1 MSRKT
6 TITVLACG
14 AILAAAA
21 GVLALV
27 FLTEPTAQRSGAT
40 RETAML
46 VDVLPVERGTHR
58 PTVTAMGTVVPE
70 RDVVLSPR
78 VAGQVVERSAAFT
91 PGGFVT
97 AGEVLLRIDP
107 ADFENALA
115 QRQSE
120 LRQARADLEL
130 EMGRQDVARQDY
142 ELLEETVAPEQLSRD
157 DLALVLRRPQLETA
171 RARVESAE
179 AAVEQAELDLRRTA
193 VRAPFDAHVLS
204 RDVDLG
210 SQVAPGDRLGRLV
223 GTDRYW
229 VEVAVPAS
237 KLRFLSIP
245 DGAAEG
251 GSPVRVRNRSAW
263 PEGVV
268 RAGRVDQ
275 LLGELA
281 GQTRMARVLVTV
293 PDPLA
298 RRGGSGDGA
307 ADGPPMILGSFVEA
321 RIEAD
326 ELPDVVRLDRDYLRK
341 DDTVWVM
348 EDGKL
353 RIRRAEVVFRDERYV
368 YVASG
373 LEDGDRVVTTNL
385 STVVDGAALRL
396 GDGATGGATE

>member
-6 TITVLACG
+6 RRTLVACG
-14 AILAAAA
+14 AILAVAA

-27 FLTEPTAQRSGAT
+27 FTTEPTAQRSGAT

-46 VDVLPVERGTHR
+46 VEVTPVERGAYR
-58 PTVTAMGTVVPE
+58 PTVVAMGTVVPE

-78 VAGQVVERSAAFT
+78 VAGEVVERSPAFT
-91 PGGFVT
+91 PGAFVT
-97 AGEVLLRIDP
+97 AGDVLLRIDP
-107 ADFENALA
+107 TDFRIALA

-120 LRQARADLEL
+120 LHQARADLEL
-130 EMGRQDVARQDY
+130 ELGRQDVARQDY
-142 ELLEETVAPEQLSRD
+142 ELLDETVAPGNE
-157 DLALVLRRPQLETA
+157 ALVLRQPQLETA

-210 SQVAPGDRLGRLV
+210 SQVTPGDRLGRLV
-223 GTDRYW
+223 GTDSYW

-245 DGAAEG
+245 DGSADT
-251 GSPVRVRNRSAW
+251 GSPVRVRNRAAW
-263 PEGVV
+263 PEDVY
-268 RAGRVDQ
+268 RTGRVDQ

-281 GQTRMARVLVTV
+281 GRTRMARVLVRV

-298 RRGGSGDGA
+298 RRGGSRDGA
-307 ADGPPMILGSFVEA
+307 ADGPPLILGSFVEA
-321 RIEAD
+321 RIEAE
-326 ELPDVVRLDRDYLRK
+326 ELRDVVRLNRDYLRK

-348 EDGKL
+348 EEGEL
-353 RIRRAEVVFRDERYV
+353 RIRRADVVFRDQRYA
-368 YVASG
+368 YVAGG
-373 LEDGDRVVTTNL
+373 LEDGARVVTSNL

-396 GDGATGGATE
+396 GDGAAGGAARR

>member
-6 TITVLACG
+6 RRTLFACG
-14 AILAAAA
+14 AILAVAA
-21 GVLALV
+21 GVLAII
-27 FLTEPTAQRSGAT
+27 FNTEPTAQRSGAT

-46 VDVLPVERGTHR
+46 VEVTPVERGTWR

-78 VAGQVVERSAAFT
+78 VAGEVVERSPAFT
-91 PGGFVT
+91 PGGFVS

-115 QRQSE
+115 RRRSE

-142 ELLEETVAPEQLSRD
+142 ELLEETVAPGNE
-157 DLALVLRRPQLETA
+157 ALVLRQPQLETA

-223 GTDRYW
+223 GTDSYW

-237 KLRFLSIP
+237 KLRFLAIP
-245 DGAAEG
+245 DGAADT

-281 GQTRMARVLVTV
+281 GRTRMARLLVTV

-298 RRGGSGDGA
+298 RHGGSGDGA

-321 RIEAD
+321 RIEAE

-353 RIRRAEVVFRDERYV
+353 RIRRADVVFRDERYA
-368 YVASG
+368 YVAGG